1 MDPYQLGKDK
11 HVMMIE
17 EDIEGLPEA
26 PYREVEIIDETQMA
40 DAGSDESTTVAG
52 NDWKEFDMEIVTD
65 QGVASHKGGTG
76 FDKTKITTYKHEDKT
91 YAVPQRWYWGNIVK
105 RMLNHNKAH
114 GFTGCVLIGMSG
126 SGKTT
131 LTNTIL
137 HKIHDYGENYVFKWF
152 NGHQLTELDKHID
165 KLQVGTPHV
174 LIFDDASYTMEDA
187 TKSQMAS
194 LANAL
199 TTIRHKVKSKV
210 IIIFN
215 IHYSRA
221 TKKFFRNQHFTFLT
235 SVTTEELG
243 NLKDLFQ
250 DKMPVVRQFGKK
262 YRQMALNG
270 SFYVPLDY
278 YTGKSAK
285 YIINE
290 PFRVGLVS
298 EITDLH
304 FFLYP
309 RQSCELCRPG
319 APPKLEVK
327 TVKQVKSMLRKYKNQ
342 GALLTTL
349 AFWCKTHNIGPVNP
363 LENAHK
369 SYWNFFEKVSKDVKA
384 PWQQILNEMR
394 DESPRRT
401 RQSKGTQ
408 LAKDVDA
415 FGEVMAPRG
424 PGRPR
429 LTQQQRSDRATKDQI
444 QDPDDYGKDLEEKTE
459 TAETVV
465 PDVIDESTEQP
476 YEEFPD
482 YDSTY
487 VRPPD

>member
-1 MDPYQLGKDK
+1 MSDID
-11 HVMMIE
+11 
-17 EDIEGLPEA
+17 DIEDLPPVPYAEA
-26 PYREVEIIDETQMA
+26 DSPTDTDMP
-40 DAGSDESTTVAG
+40 DMGSDETISIDG
-52 NDWKEFDMEIVTD
+52 EGWKDFDMDIVTD
-65 QGVASHKGGTG
+65 QGNIKAGKGGGG
-76 FDKTKITTYKHEDKT
+76 FDSTKVTRYKYQDKN
-91 YAVPQRWYWGNIVK
+91 YAVPQRWYWGNVVK
-105 RMLNHNKAH
+105 RMINHNKAH

-137 HKIHDYGENYVFKWF
+137 HKIHEYGENYVYKWF
-152 NGHQLTELDKHID
+152 NGHQLTELDKHIGS
-165 KLQVGTPHV
+165 LQVGVPHV
-174 LIFDDASYTMEDA
+174 LVFDDASYTLEDA
-187 TKSQMAS
+187 TKSQMAT

-199 TTIRHKVKSKV
+199 TTIRHHVKSRV
-210 IIIFN
+210 IVIFN

-270 SFYVPLDY
+270 EFYVPLDY

-285 YIINE
+285 YKINE

-309 RQSCELCRPG
+309 RQACATCRPG
-319 APPKLEVK
+319 AAPKYEEKSVKEVK
-327 TVKQVKSMLRKYKNQ
+327 KMLKKYKNQ
-342 GALLTTL
+342 SALITTL
-349 AFWCKTHNIGPVNP
+349 AFWLKTHNTGPEDP
-363 LENAHK
+363 LENAHR
-369 SYWNFFEKVSKDVKA
+369 SYWKFFEKISKDIKV
-384 PWQQILNEMR
+384 PWDQILKEMR
-394 DESPRRT
+394 EESPRRT
-401 RQSKGTQ
+401 RTGVGVHLGK
-408 LAKDVDA
+408 KKDA
-415 FGEVMAPRG
+415 FEAVLTGPRK

-429 LTQQQRSDRATKDQI
+429 LTSQQRSSKITKNQTES
-444 QDPDDYGKDLEEKTE
+444 PEDYLN
-459 TAETVV
+459 
-465 PDVIDESTEQP
+465 STESENNQQSD
-476 YEEFPD
+476 FPD

-487 VRPPD
+487 VRPDD